1 MPGVQVEQ
9 ENYAIEMSEKQLRRK
24 VLWTHYSE
32 ERRC

>member
-9 ENYAIEMSEKQLRRK
+9 ENYAIEMSKKQLRRK
-24 VLWTHYSE
+24 ALWTHYCE